1 MKKVFFTG
9 VFALALVAIIGYGI
23 NKNQNVEQ
31 LSDLAL
37 QNVEALA
44 QEEGGT
50 GGGYS
55 CSVTSNCFSILS
67 GQVLGSV
74 SCSGKNCERGTGY
87 VKCDG
92 KRTEC

>member
-9 VFALALVAIIGYGI
+9 VFALVLVAIIGYGI

-44 QEEGGT
+44 QFELGT
-50 GGGYS
+50 GGVAVGDTGPGEIIDCAGPLTGSRKECMSRNSHPCTPRS
-55 CSVTSNCFSILS
+55 CM
-67 GQVLGSV
+67 
-74 SCSGKNCERGTGY
+74 
-87 VKCDG
+87 
-92 KRTEC
+92 